1 MSMEKVGVSD
11 VKEQQ
16 EKELAQ
22 VKEKLVTSKI
32 GVSPFLEK
40 TAEQTQETER
50 LEKRA
55 IELQIS
61 IAEQ

>member
-1 MSMEKVGVSD
+1 MSMEKVGVSNK
-11 VKEQQ
+11 V
-16 EKELAQ
+16 ELQKRELSQ
-22 VKEKLVTSKI
+22 VKMKLASLNIK
-32 GVSPFLEK
+32 SQSLEK

-55 IELQIS
+55 IELQVE